1 MELDRGQR
9 ILISC
14 DYLDE
19 DLGHFSA
26 PRFEGKKNDRGEI
39 TNTPTFEQVQMEK
52 AATLLAKALLKTPP
66 QLLSATL
73 ALVSQGLHNQAKKA
87 DQDEDQRALNLNF
100 SGMYA
105 RLLGEALKQVP
116 DEPVYSRRKRVA

>member
-1 MELDRGQR
+1 
-9 ILISC
+9 
-14 DYLDE
+14 
-19 DLGHFSA
+19 
-26 PRFEGKKNDRGEI
+26 
-39 TNTPTFEQVQMEK
+39 MEK